1 MKGIS
6 PLVASV
12 ILIAATMSI
21 AGILSYWASS
31 FVQRGLTES
40 GNTTQESQC
49 LSSQFRVYS
58 GRYTNASKSLTII
71 LENQRLSDISLSNVY
86 MFYPNDELKSF
97 NITGVIAGN
106 ELKTFNVSNID
117 PGFTSGEIRSTCPQV
132 VTSFKC
138 GAIACS

>member
-49 LSSQFRVYS
+49 LSSLFRVYS
-58 GRYTNASKSLTII
+58 GRYANASKSLTII
-71 LENQRLSDISLSNVY
+71 LENQRLVDVSLSNVY
-86 MFYPNDELKSF
+86 LFYPNDELKSF
-97 NITGVIAGN
+97 NISGVIAGN
-106 ELKTFNVSNID
+106 ELKTFNVSGID
-117 PGFTSGEIRSTCPQV
+117 PGFVSGEVRSTCPQV
-132 VTSFKC
+132 IATFKC
-138 GAIACS
+138 GVITCS

>member
-21 AGILSYWASS
+21 AAFLSYWAGN
-31 FVQRGLTES
+31 FVQRGLTET

-58 GRYTNASKSLTII
+58 GKYNNATKSLVVI
-71 LENQRLSDISLSNVY
+71 LENQRLADISLSNIY
-86 MFYPNDELKSF
+86 LFYPDGILKSV

-106 ELKTFNVSNID
+106 ELKTFNVSGVD
-117 PGFTSGEIRSTCPQV
+117 PGFTQGEIRSTCPQTA
-132 VTSFKC
+132 TSFKC
-138 GAIACS
+138 GTIACT